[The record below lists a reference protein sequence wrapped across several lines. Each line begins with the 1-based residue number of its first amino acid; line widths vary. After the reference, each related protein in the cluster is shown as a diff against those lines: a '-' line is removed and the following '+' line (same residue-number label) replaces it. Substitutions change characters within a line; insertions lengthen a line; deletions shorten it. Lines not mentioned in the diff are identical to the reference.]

1 MRVPTKDFINH
12 FSMYTDAALTE
23 PVFITKNGRPRV
35 VLVSTSTL
43 YYLLDAAGD
52 KGKAIR
58 ETLSPEDR
66 FPLPS
71 PNGGAGRTQG

>member
-35 VLVSTSTL
+35 VLISTSTL
-43 YYLLDAAGD
+43 YLLLDAAGE

-58 ETLSPEDR
+58 DSLPQEDR
-66 FPLPS
+66 FPLPL
-71 PNGGAGRTQG
+71 PNGMTRS